1 MADIF
6 IYNLTTI
13 GSIDAAN
20 DWMIIEDTSVGETK
34 KAAPGQLPIS
44 TATQAALDT
53 KVDEN
58 APIAAATKAKITYD
72 AKGLVTAGADLSAS
86 DMPTGINAANI
97 SSGLISNAEFDYL
110 NGLSDNIQ
118 TQLNGKQQSLTLTT
132 TGTSGAATLV
142 GGTLNI
148 PQYSGGGA
156 SGVSQIVAGTNV
168 TISPVGG
175 TGVVTINATGGGGG
189 GGGTVTNVS
198 ALTLGTSGTDLSST
212 VANSTTTPVIT
223 LNVPNASASNRGA
236 LTSTDWST
244 FNGKQANL
252 VSGTNIKTVNSTS
265 LLGSGNVDVQATI
278 TGAATTITTSDL
290 TVSRALTSNAS
301 GKVAVSATTDTEL
314 GYVSGVTSA
323 IQTQIDSKQAT
334 LVSGTNIK
342 TINSTSLLGSGDITI
357 SASPSGVAGAIQFSD
372 GSAFASDAAN
382 LFWDDTNNRL
392 GIGTNTPS
400 ATAHI
405 KGSGSSSA
413 TTSLLV
419 QNSAGTAALT
429 VKDDLISSFA
439 KGIEVTPSTNYG
451 LNAGYVTQSANSFL
465 VMREGSTTGYKIAIG
480 TDGTGSTIFYNNQ
493 TNASFVSGEISLT
506 IVGAT
511 KNVLIG
517 TTTDVAS
524 SLMTLASTTKGF
536 LPPRMTTTQRDA
548 ITSPATGLK
557 IYNTTLGTTD
567 TYDGTTWQRF
577 GQQTLIKGS
586 GSTSATTSLLVQN
599 SAGTNALQIRDDRVT
614 NFEVPVSINGWNII
628 SSDAKIGITPYSSG
642 LGTLFN
648 STTPNG
654 ASYLPCTFWI
664 SNFFI
669 EGSGGT
675 QIGNSTGS
683 INASAKLQ
691 VDSTTKGFLPPRMTN
706 PQKNAI
712 ATPAAGLVV
721 YDSTTNKLCCY
732 DGSTWNDL
740 F

>member
-1 MADIF
+1 VVQI
-6 IYNLTTI
+6 L
-13 GSIDAAN
+13 
-20 DWMIIEDTSVGETK
+20 K
-34 KAAPGQLPIS
+34 QLIPHHFWEVVI
-44 TATQAALDT
+44 L
-53 KVDEN
+53 
-58 APIAAATKAKITYD
+58 
-72 AKGLVTAGADLSAS
+72 
-86 DMPTGINAANI
+86 
-97 SSGLISNAEFDYL
+97 
-110 NGLSDNIQ
+110 
-118 TQLNGKQQSLTLTT
+118 QL
-132 TGTSGAATLV
+132 
-142 GGTLNI
+142 
-148 PQYSGGGA
+148 
-156 SGVSQIVAGTNV
+156 
-168 TISPVGG
+168 
-175 TGVVTINATGGGGG
+175 
-189 GGGTVTNVS
+189 
-198 ALTLGTSGTDLSST
+198 
-212 VANSTTTPVIT
+212 
-223 LNVPNASASNRGA
+223 
-236 LTSTDWST
+236 
-244 FNGKQANL
+244 
-252 VSGTNIKTVNSTS
+252 
-265 LLGSGNVDVQATI
+265 
-278 TGAATTITTSDL
+278 
-290 TVSRALTSNAS
+290 
-301 GKVAVSATTDTEL
+301 
-314 GYVSGVTSA
+314 
-323 IQTQIDSKQAT
+323 
-334 LVSGTNIK
+334 
-342 TINSTSLLGSGDITI
+342 

-392 GIGTNTPS
+392 GIGTNAPTNLLHVSNACRLSNIYIGQAGNTAISNTGSDTTINLSNGVGIAGGSIITP
-400 ATAHI
+400 TARLHI
-405 KGSGSSSA
+405 QGSGSTSA
-413 TTSLLV
+413 TTSFLV
-419 QNSAGTAALT
+419 QNSSGFNAIQVT
-429 VKDDLISSFA
+429 DDLKVNINSLVFGGSNGYIGINNNPNIDSALRAVRTDGGTSPLYISSGEVGVGDATTYASAIFA
-439 KGIEVTPSTNYG
+439 I
-451 LNAGYVTQSANSFL
+451 
-465 VMREGSTTGYKIAIG
+465 GSTTR
-480 TDGTGSTIFYNNQ
+480 
-493 TNASFVSGEISLT
+493 
-506 IVGAT
+506 
-511 KNVLIG
+511 
-517 TTTDVAS
+517 
-524 SLMTLASTTKGF
+524 GF